1 MKKGVKL
8 TALALAA
15 ISVFFFLLPMEVK
28 AEPNVLLQSA
38 NQSRKVI
45 GQVLDE
51 LGEPMIGATVS
62 VLGTNTA
69 TVTDINGDFTLP
81 VKSSIATVEI
91 RYIGYKIATAKAT
104 AGKKVQIK
112 MELDAAGLDEVV
124 VIGYGTVKRR
134 DLTGA
139 ISSVKAADVK
149 EAPTINAM
157 EGLQGKISGLD
168 ITRESGQAGSTP
180 KILLRGNRSLTADCS
195 PLYVIDGI
203 SGGNINDLNPND
215 IESIEV
221 LKDAS
226 STAIYGSAG
235 ANGVII
241 VTTKKGIQGKTQ
253 VDFDAYY
260 GVNAFPSYPSMLQGK
275 EWLNFLNEGYAAR
288 YGEYL
293 DVNNEEQL
301 MLLFNEAGLSTGAI
315 EAYKQGKWVDWKDE
329 LLQTGTQQNYNI
341 SIRGGGEK
349 QQSYMSAGYRQ
360 EKGLYRNDQ
369 VDNLTFRA
377 GTTYIINKAVS
388 AGFQSALSYRNQER
402 RDSRL
407 SKSLSQLPLGDPY
420 TEDGEINRNPISDM
434 SNYINIL
441 VDDDTNAYRH
451 NTKSMAI
458 NVAPFIE
465 IKPLKGLSL
474 RSMFNASLGTSRD
487 GLFDGLNTYM
497 KLTGSAENKRIA
509 TYRTGHS
516 YSYMWQNVLNYNFNI
531 KNHEFTVTGITEY
544 SNGMSESSVS
554 QNEQFDYDDFLWYKT
569 DAGQKAYAAS
579 SYTGKSKMSYAG
591 RLSYNYLG
599 RYILSASIRWDGASQ
614 LYNKWNSFPAVS
626 AAWRISDEP
635 FMKSVNE
642 WLDNLKLR
650 IGYGVSGNAN
660 IDAYVTET
668 MVTSSANYLNL
679 GTGLTQGYILAQNVA
694 NYDLTWEKSYNWNLG
709 IDFSVLDRRIDG
721 SIEFY
726 TTDTKGV
733 LYDRNLPSA
742 FGGYHAKAYY
752 QKMAN
757 IGKISNK
764 GVEITINT
772 RNIDNK
778 NFKWNST
785 ITWAK
790 NKEELKGID
799 LGNNITADKLVS
811 LNLFYGEPVNTFYGY
826 KKTGIWQLGQEA
838 QAACFDQEPGGV
850 RLDVPGLVWDP
861 DYSYVT
867 TSEVTA
873 EDGTV
878 TTVETQHQGG
888 YYKPSETTTDVNGNE
903 IRKYYDANSPYVVG
917 PADRQILGSRTPD
930 WTFGFHNTFQIY
942 DFDISIMSTMRWG
955 QMINGELLS
964 YLGSTTQVDCY
975 DYWTPDNPTNAYPR
989 PNFGGGVTDYQK
1001 EALRYVDGSF
1011 FKIKNITVGYTV
1023 PKNLIEKIGMTKLRL
1038 YTTVHNPFIWSKH
1051 DQLKGMD
1058 PENSA
1063 SDKFPLYRTI
1073 VVGLN
1078 ASF

>member
-28 AEPNVLLQSA
+28 AEPNVLLQNA

-51 LGEPMIGATVS
+51 LGEPMIGATVA
-62 VLGTNTA
+62 VLGSNVA
-69 TVTDINGDFTLP
+69 TVTDLDGNFTLVAKSANATLEVRYVGYKNAK
-81 VKSSIATVEI
+81 VKSVP
-91 RYIGYKIATAKAT
+91 
-104 AGKKVQIK
+104 GKKTIIK

-124 VIGYGTVKRR
+124 VIGYGTMKRR

-195 PLYVIDGI
+195 PLYVIDGV
-203 SGGNINDLNPND
+203 SGGSIDNLNPND

-241 VTTKKGIQGKTQ
+241 VTTKKGVQGKTQ

-260 GVNAFPSYPSMLQGK
+260 GINAFPSYPSMLKGND
-275 EWLNFLNEGYAAR
+275 WINFLNEGYAAR
-288 YGEYL
+288 YGDYL
-293 DVNNEEQL
+293 DTSSEDQL

-315 EAYKQGKWVDWKDE
+315 EAYKAGKWVDWKDE

-341 SIRGGGEK
+341 SVRGGSDK

-369 VDNLTFRA
+369 VDVLTFRA
-377 GTTYIINKAVS
+377 GTTYNINKSVS
-388 AGFQSALSYRNQER
+388 AGFQSSLAYRNQER

-420 TEDGEINRNPISDM
+420 TEEGEINWYPISDM
-434 SNYINIL
+434 TNYINIL

-451 NTKSMAI
+451 NIKTTNI
-458 NVAPFIE
+458 NIAPFIE
-465 IKPLKGLSL
+465 IKPIKGLSFKSL
-474 RSMFNASLGTSRD
+474 FNASLGTSRD
-487 GLFDGLNTYM
+487 GKFDGLNTYM
-497 KLTGSAENKRIA
+497 KLSGSSENKRIA
-509 TYRTGHS
+509 TYQANHS
-516 YSYMWQNVLNYNFNI
+516 YGYMWQNVLNYNFQI
-531 KNHEFTVTGITEY
+531 KDHDFTVTGITEY
-544 SNGMSESSVS
+544 TKNISEYSIS
-554 QNEQFDYDDFLWYKT
+554 QNEKFDYDAFLWYKT
-569 DAGQKAYAAS
+569 DAGQKAYAQSGHVMKA
-579 SYTGKSKMSYAG
+579 KMSYAA
-591 RLSYNYLG
+591 RLSYSYLS

-614 LYNKWNSFPAVS
+614 LYKKWNSFPAVS

-635 FMKSVNE
+635 FMKSTSN

-650 IGYGVSGNAN
+650 VGYGVSGNAN
-660 IDAYVTET
+660 IDALVSET

-679 GTGLTQGYILAQNVA
+679 GTGLSQGYILAQNVA
-694 NYDLTWEKSYNWNLG
+694 NYDLTWEKSYNWNVGL
-709 IDFSVLDRRIDG
+709 DFSVLNRRIDG

-726 TTDTKGV
+726 NTDTKGV
-733 LYDRNLPSA
+733 LYDRSLA
-742 FGGYHAKAYY
+742 TGYGGYHAKAAY

-757 IGKISNK
+757 IGKINNK

-772 RNIDNK
+772 RNIDKK
-778 NFKWNST
+778 NFQWTST
-785 ITWAK
+785 LTWAK
-790 NKEELKGID
+790 NKEQLKGID
-799 LGNNITADKLVS
+799 LGNNVTADKLVS

-826 KKTGIWQLGQEA
+826 KKSGIWQLGQEA
-838 QAACFDQEPGGV
+838 QAACFDQAPGGV

-861 DYSYVT
+861 DYTYEVESK
-867 TSEVTA
+867 VTA

-878 TTVETQHQGG
+878 STVVDQRQGG
-888 YYKPSETTTDVNGNE
+888 YYKPSETTVDENGNE
-903 IRKYYDANSPYVVG
+903 VRKYYDANSPYVVG

-930 WTFGFHNTFQIY
+930 WTLGFHNTFQIY

-964 YLGSTTQVDCY
+964 YIGSDTQVDCY
-975 DYWTPDNPTNAYPR
+975 DYWTPTNPTNAYPR
-989 PNFGGGVTDYQK
+989 PNFGGGVTVYQK

-1023 PKNLIEKIGMTKLRL
+1023 PKKLLDKVNMSRL
-1038 YTTVHNPFIWSKH
+1038 RVYATIHNPFIWSKH

-1058 PENSA
+1058 PENNA

-1073 VVGLN
+1073 VLGVN